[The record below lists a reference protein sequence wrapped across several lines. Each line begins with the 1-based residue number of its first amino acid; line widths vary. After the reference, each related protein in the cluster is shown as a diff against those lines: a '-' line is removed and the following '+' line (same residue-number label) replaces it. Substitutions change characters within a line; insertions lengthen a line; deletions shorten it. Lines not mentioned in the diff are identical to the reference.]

1 MMNRLTYKIMVL
13 PVVVLPMTFCSGC
26 SSEANSPET
35 VSYSD
40 ISSRESSIIINHVPA
55 SKKNGQ
61 GEAPVNQVNLTSHEK
76 EVLTKARKQVKSMI
90 AIIEKI
96 VDTDT
101 ASQSLQKLYEARK
114 SLQKTRAEIRKTVS
128 NRRKYF
134 LLFASEEG
142 KLLQQAMWSMK
153 KELLRLEGDEEIQA
167 ILADG
172 MTNPNE
178 NSFAQKE
185 RKQFTVT
192 ASNVTTSNVS
202 AGDKSTEKSTLVVS
216 EDPAP

>member
-1 MMNRLTYKIMVL
+1 MNRLTYKIMVL
-13 PVVVLPMTFCSGC
+13 PVVVLPMAFCSGC
-26 SSEANSPET
+26 SSEANTPEKI
-35 VSYSD
+35 SHSD
-40 ISSRESSIIINHVPA
+40 IFSRESSIIINPLPD
-55 SKKNGQ
+55 SKKNIQ
-61 GEAPVNQVNLTSHEK
+61 REVPLKQVILTSNEK
-76 EVLTKARKQVKSMI
+76 EVLTKAREQVKSVI
-90 AIIEKI
+90 TIIENI

-101 ASQSLQKLYEARK
+101 ASRSLQSLYEARK

-128 NRRKYF
+128 SRRKYF

-142 KLLQQAMWSMK
+142 KLLQQAMWNMK
-153 KELLRLEGDEEIQA
+153 NELLRLEGDKEIQA

-178 NSFAQKE
+178 NNFAQKE

-192 ASNVTTSNVS
+192 ASNVTTSNVT

-216 EDPAP
+216 EEPAP